1 MLQPKKA
8 ATLLNINIVIVSEL
22 VTDLFNP
29 CFTKDFTASDCKQIK
44 WIQKT
49 KVSCD
54 VTGGITLGTKLKMP
68 IFTLY

>member
-29 CFTKDFTASDCKQIK
+29 CFTKDLTASDCK
-44 WIQKT
+44 
-49 KVSCD
+49 SD
-54 VTGGITLGTKLKMP
+54 KMDSKNKGQ
-68 IFTLY
+68 L